1 MSWMK
6 ALLWGAGI
14 VAATFVL
21 LVVVPD
27 LLLSNLSGIKRS
39 ERVAVATAWFT
50 VALVAVLWVLRR
62 LQARWL
68 AE

>member
-1 MSWMK
+1 MSWIK
-6 ALLWGAGI
+6 ALMWGVGI
-14 VAATFVL
+14 VAATFAV
-21 LVVVPD
+21 LVVIPD

-39 ERVAVATAWFT
+39 GRVAVTTAWFT
-50 VALVAVLWVLRR
+50 VALVAVLWGLRR

>member
-1 MSWMK
+1 MSWTK
-6 ALLWGAGI
+6 ALLWGVGI

-21 LVVVPD
+21 LVVIPD

-39 ERVAVATAWFT
+39 GRVALTTAWFT
-50 VALVAVLWVLRR
+50 VALVAVLWGLRR

-68 AE
+68 AG